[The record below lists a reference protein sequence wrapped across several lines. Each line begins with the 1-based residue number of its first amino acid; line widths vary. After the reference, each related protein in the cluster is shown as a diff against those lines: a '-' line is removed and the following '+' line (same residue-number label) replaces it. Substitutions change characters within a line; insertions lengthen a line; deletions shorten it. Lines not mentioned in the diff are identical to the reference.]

1 MGYSPWGH
9 MMEESD
15 MSEEL
20 EHIQTSVLAHLS
32 V

>member
-20 EHIQTSVLAHLS
+20 EHIPTSVLLFT
-32 V
+32 